1 MSMHSDPHA
10 SAVVD
15 ARLGRP
21 PRDVIEATIV
31 LEAWAGRPAR
41 TALAAARGLL
51 PRGIQPLRINGRLDK
66 ADGDEQHGVVVEGIA
81 LVLSILS
88 VAAWAKPLSHTLGP
102 HALARAIGFAL
113 PIAVALQWALRSRY
127 LSRRAGLALLA
138 ADGVACTAIAGLG
151 VELPL
156 ALVPHWG
163 PIAAMLVATWTAGI
177 VMTRRGWGLPY
188 AVALVA
194 SAVALDDHISA
205 YLVLGLLTAFTLSGC
220 LAGVLTQRAPTDD
233 RPGRIRRAVIAGVL
247 GASIGSLMVDDRT
260 LGWGVHG
267 VHPAIALVPSVVGS
281 LWGGYYL
288 WNLYEAVP
296 RGLSGV
302 SLGGASRVGVR
313 DPAMA
318 VFAGALVRLIGVTVI
333 LSVVVIGIDQWM
345 GGSDALSVFI
355 AFGAVAVVSMLVA
368 LLESLGRQSAALL
381 AMGAALGAEF
391 VWPHLTHPSIAGGG
405 LLAGTV
411 IGIVLT
417 VPPLITLL
425 SRSGRLL
432 ATVLWIH

>member
-1 MSMHSDPHA
+1 M
-10 SAVVD
+10 
-15 ARLGRP
+15 
-21 PRDVIEATIV
+21 
-31 LEAWAGRPAR
+31 
-41 TALAAARGLL
+41 
-51 PRGIQPLRINGRLDK
+51 NGRLDK
-66 ADGDEQHGVVVEGIA
+66 VDGDEQHGVVVEGIA

-102 HALARAIGFAL
+102 HALARAIGVAL
-113 PIAVALQWALRSRY
+113 PTAVALQWALRSRY

-138 ADGVACTAIAGLG
+138 RDGLVCAALVALA

-156 ALVPHWG
+156 ALVPGWG
-163 PIAAMLVATWTAGI
+163 PIAALLVATWTAGI

-194 SAVALDDHISA
+194 SAIALDQHLSA

-220 LAGVLTQRAPTDD
+220 LAGVLTERAATDD
-233 RPGRIRRAVIAGVL
+233 RPGSVRRSVIAGVL
-247 GASIGSLMVDDRT
+247 GGSIGALMVDDRT

-302 SLGGASRVGVR
+302 SLGGASRLAVR

-333 LSVVVIGIDQWM
+333 LSVVVVGIDHWLR
-345 GGSDALSVFI
+345 GSDALSVFI
-355 AFGAVAVVSMLVA
+355 AFGAVAVVSMMVA
-368 LLESLGRQSAALL
+368 LLESLGRQAAALV
-381 AMGAALGAEF
+381 AMAAALGAEF
-391 VWPHLTHPSIAGGG
+391 LWPHVIHLPIAGGG
-405 LLAGTV
+405 LIAGTV
-411 IGIVLT
+411 MGIIFT
-417 VPPLITLL
+417 VPPLIVLL

-432 ATVLWIH
+432 ATTLWIH